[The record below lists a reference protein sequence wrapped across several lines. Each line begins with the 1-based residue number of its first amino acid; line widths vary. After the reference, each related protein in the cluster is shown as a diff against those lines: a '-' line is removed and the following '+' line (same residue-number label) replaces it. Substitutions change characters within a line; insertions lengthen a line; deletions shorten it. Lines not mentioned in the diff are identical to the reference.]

1 MRKKIGEL
9 LVASGAVTEEQ
20 LQEAL
25 KKKGGRNRG
34 QRVGEVLVALG
45 YATPRV
51 VAQALARQYELPFI
65 DLPRIAPAVAR
76 LVPVEFQ
83 SRHRLVPFKVD
94 TEGRTERL
102 HVAVD
107 DPTSLSRVD
116 ELRSRLRRPVLVH
129 VASAEDLD
137 KALARARGEIEDTEE
152 LGVEDLVEE
161 ADSDDADELIIEHGN
176 TSMVSGGRFDQG
188 GTDSREL
195 PPLEVGDAT
204 AVKLR
209 PGPPA
214 RSSARPPP
222 PPPPPP
228 DSKADSKDVLDDLLG
243 VRPPPHVPPPPPPPE
258 PPARPRVPLV
268 VFGGAASSVQPPEP
282 PQPLDFSEEDLAVL
296 EDLDRMAT
304 GNEVVLDTEK
314 VKPARMVATL
324 IRLLI
329 RKRVINE
336 LEFLEELSHK

>member
-25 KKKGGRNRG
+25 KKQGGRSRG

-45 YATPRV
+45 YATPRA
-51 VAQALARQYELPFI
+51 VARALARQHELPFVE
-65 DLPRIAPAVAR
+65 LPRVEPAVSR

-94 TEGRTERL
+94 AEGRTERL

-129 VASAEDLD
+129 VAAADDLD
-137 KALARARGEIEDTEE
+137 RALAHARGEPEAAEGLGAEE
-152 LGVEDLVEE
+152 LEE
-161 ADSDDADELIIEHGN
+161 AEPIDDADELIIEHGN
-176 TSMVSGGRFDQG
+176 SSMVSGGRFDQG
-188 GTDSREL
+188 PTGSQEL
-195 PPLEVGDAT
+195 PPLEVGDVT
-204 AVKLR
+204 AVKAR
-209 PGPPA
+209 PV
-214 RSSARPPP
+214 RPPP
-222 PPPPPP
+222 PPPPQEEPEEAAP
-228 DSKADSKDVLDDLLG
+228 KADSQDVLDDLLG
-243 VRPPPHVPPPPPPPE
+243 VRPPAKAPQ
-258 PPARPRVPLV
+258 RPRVPV
-268 VFGGAASSVQPPEP
+268 VMFGGAASSVQPPEP
-282 PQPLDFSEEDLAVL
+282 PEPPDFSEEDLAVL

-304 GNEVVLDTEK
+304 GDEAVLDTEK
-314 VKPARMVATL
+314 VKPARMVASL

-329 RKRVINE
+329 RKQVINE
-336 LEFLEELSHK
+336 LEFLEELSRK